1 MTPNASFVI
10 SLSQATARRERFAPR
25 ATAQGWEW
33 EYMEAADWRD
43 LKYQPKPHGA
53 VEVTHP
59 ARRHVR
65 LLVLPRVDY
74 PQELTRGEIA
84 CAVSH
89 MELWR
94 MVIQRNLAAAYVFED
109 DAVIEAPPLTVPLPA
124 DADIV
129 FVDDVT
135 KAALPAEAGEDWL
148 EQHPFAAALP
158 GGCAFAYCITQQGAR
173 KALALMS
180 LMKMPVDLQILS
192 CAHGIS
198 GGGYRL
204 FQHRGSMPELE
215 VYVTTE
221 HLIASHDGSGPSY
234 IAASG
239 PRPLDTPLP
248 EQAEG
253 APFEFSQGLTVFGIG
268 TGRCGTA
275 SLAALLSWQLCGTV
289 THEVLSSNVPWDSA
303 DREAVAGQLKRAL
316 PEPHRYLRGDV
327 ASYWLPYLL
336 DDRFLKLFPNSVVI
350 HIKRPRDEVVA
361 SFLRKTMGRNH
372 WQEGAVDVRPCEWD
386 QCFPKFCARGK
397 TEALR
402 AYHDHYMEQASML
415 KAKLGPE
422 RFYEVSLTD
431 LTDEAAAVKLLRW
444 LGISAPRWKPIHDNR
459 SE

>member
-59 ARRHVR
+59 ARQHVR
-65 LLVLPRVDY
+65 LLVLARVDY

-204 FQHRGSMPELE
+204 FQHRGSMPELK

-239 PRPLDTPLP
+239 PR
-248 EQAEG
+248 
-253 APFEFSQGLTVFGIG
+253 
-268 TGRCGTA
+268 
-275 SLAALLSWQLCGTV
+275 
-289 THEVLSSNVPWDSA
+289 
-303 DREAVAGQLKRAL
+303 
-316 PEPHRYLRGDV
+316 
-327 ASYWLPYLL
+327 
-336 DDRFLKLFPNSVVI
+336 
-350 HIKRPRDEVVA
+350 
-361 SFLRKTMGRNH
+361 
-372 WQEGAVDVRPCEWD
+372 
-386 QCFPKFCARGK
+386 
-397 TEALR
+397 
-402 AYHDHYMEQASML
+402 
-415 KAKLGPE
+415 
-422 RFYEVSLTD
+422 
-431 LTDEAAAVKLLRW
+431 
-444 LGISAPRWKPIHDNR
+444 
-459 SE
+459 